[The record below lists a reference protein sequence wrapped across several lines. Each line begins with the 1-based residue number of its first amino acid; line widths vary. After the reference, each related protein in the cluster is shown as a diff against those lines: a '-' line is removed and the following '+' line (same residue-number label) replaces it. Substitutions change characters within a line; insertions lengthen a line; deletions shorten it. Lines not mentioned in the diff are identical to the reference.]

1 MIYFASDFH
10 LGSPNL
16 TDSKKREG
24 LICRWLDSIS
34 SDAKDIYLLGDVF
47 DFWFEYKKVV
57 PKGNIRFLGKLAE
70 LTDRGIRIHL
80 CVGNHDLWIRD
91 YFKEEINIRIFTK
104 PEILLLNNKKIYIHH
119 GDGLGPGDYGYKF
132 IKGIFLNPIC
142 QKLFSWLHP
151 DIALGIAEKLSKSSR
166 KNTNPK
172 EKKYLGDKKE
182 YLTLYSEEILQTEQ
196 IDYFIFG
203 HRHLQLDILL
213 SNNQSRY
220 INLGDWYKSP
230 KFAKFNGET
239 VELKDVNSQLTS
251 HL

>member
-16 TDSKKREG
+16 ADSKIREG

-34 SDAKDIYLLGDVF
+34 SEATDIYLLGDVF

-104 PEILLLNNKKIYIHH
+104 PEILTINKRKIFLHH

-132 IKGIFLNPIC
+132 IKKIFTNSLC
-142 QKLFSWLHP
+142 QTLFSWIHP
-151 DIALGIAEKLSKSSR
+151 DIGIRIAEKLSRSSR

-172 EKKYLGDKKE
+172 EKSYLGDDKE
-182 YLTLYSEEILQTEQ
+182 YLTLYSEEILKREF

-213 SNNQSRY
+213 SNKKSRY
-220 INLGDWYKSP
+220 INLGNWYKSP
-230 KFAKFNGET
+230 RFACFDGEKIDIR
-239 VELKDVNSQLTS
+239 EVNFY
-251 HL
+251 